1 MKNPAYV
8 LGHSDFELERLARQ
22 ERLIGGAT
30 LDYFKSAGIGPGMRV
45 LDIGSGTGAVAFHAA
60 ELVGRSGEVIGTD
73 RAPEAVATASKNAA
87 ALALPNVRFRQ
98 GNPVEMDFDQPFD
111 AIVGR
116 YVLLFQADQSD
127 MLRRLAKLL
136 RPGGVIVFHEPDW
149 SFVRSVPVAP
159 LYDRCCAWVA
169 DTFESAG
176 TSSNMSTRLRHAF
189 LGAGL
194 SPPNMQ
200 MQAVIGDAMSA
211 AEWLRAVAEL
221 VIVLA
226 PTMERQGIASLA
238 EIGRETLVERLVE
251 DVSKHRSMIVGRA
264 EIGAWTRIPA

>member
-1 MKNPAYV
+1 
-8 LGHSDFELERLARQ
+8 
-22 ERLIGGAT
+22 
-30 LDYFKSAGIGPGMRV
+30 
-45 LDIGSGTGAVAFHAA
+45 
-60 ELVGRSGEVIGTD
+60 
-73 RAPEAVATASKNAA
+73 
-87 ALALPNVRFRQ
+87 
-98 GNPVEMDFDQPFD
+98 
-111 AIVGR
+111 
-116 YVLLFQADQSD
+116 
-127 MLRRLAKLL
+127 
-136 RPGGVIVFHEPDW
+136 
-149 SFVRSVPVAP
+149 
-159 LYDRCCAWVA
+159 
-169 DTFESAG
+169 
-176 TSSNMSTRLRHAF
+176 MSTRLRHAF